1 MLIKNQ
7 LADVVSSSSPP
18 VVKKNRL
25 IFEAVGDFFVWRNMK
40 PSKRKVVTRSPAHTV
55 RLISLPHLQPEPVG
69 VEADSSLER
78 DFVHL
83 AALFPWLRSI
93 QHQPFLLE
101 LESGSYTPDFLLAF
115 QDGSRAVVEV
125 KPKALLNPHLRKLA
139 EAEKRLLDHGL
150 YFFIA
155 LDVHIQKDGRSERAL
170 RIRRY
175 GKSRMDAEQIQRAHR
190 MVQDGGAV
198 KVEQLQAGGIGV
210 EVLSFLLTRRSI
222 EVKPDLRLEPAT
234 VVRVPERPTY
244 GEPDAIHF
252 GKWIAG

>member
-1 MLIKNQ
+1 
-7 LADVVSSSSPP
+7 
-18 VVKKNRL
+18 
-25 IFEAVGDFFVWRNMK
+25 MK
-40 PSKRKVVTRSPAHTV
+40 PSKRKVVTRSPGHTV
-55 RLISLPHLQPEPVG
+55 RLLSLPHLQPEPVG

-83 AALFPWLRSI
+83 AALFPWIKSI

-101 LESGSYTPDFLLAF
+101 LESGSYTPDFLLVF

-125 KPKALLNPHLRKLA
+125 KPKALLNPHLRKLE

-198 KVEQLQAGGIGV
+198 KVEQLQASGIGV
-210 EVLSFLLTRRSI
+210 EVLSFLLTRRTI
-222 EVKPDLRLEPAT
+222 EVKPDLRLELAT